1 MTVTIGR
8 RDLLAALGGA
18 AAWPL
23 GARAQQP
30 ALPVIGLLSGGTSEA
45 DAFRVSAFQE
55 GLSETGYAEGRNVK
69 FEYRWA
75 EGQYERLPA
84 LAADLV
90 NQRVTLIAATFLQA
104 ALAGKAAST
113 TIPIVFATGGDP
125 VRFGLV
131 ASLNRPG
138 GNVTGISVLFNVVV
152 KKQVEMLSETAPTV
166 GLIGFLVNPANSNA
180 GSDIQDAEEAALALG
195 RRMIVVRA
203 SSEGEIEAAFGTLI
217 EQQAGALLVAAD
229 VFLTSRTDKIVDLAV
244 RHKLPMLCSRRECAT
259 AGGPMSYGANL
270 AEGYRLQGIYAGRIL
285 KGEKP
290 ADLLPVQQ
298 SVKLDLIIN
307 LKTAKALGLEVPPM
321 LLARADEVIE

>member
-1 MTVTIGR
+1 MEFLRRR
-8 RDLLAALGGA
+8 RDFITLLGSV

-23 GARAQQP
+23 AARAQQP

-45 DAFRVSAFQE
+45 DAFRVSAFRK
-55 GLSETGYAEGRNVK
+55 GLGETGYAEGRNVK

-90 NQRVTLIAATFLQA
+90 NQRVALIAATFLQA
-104 ALAGKAAST
+104 ALAAKAASA

-125 VRFGLV
+125 VKLGLV

-138 GNVTGISVLFNVVV
+138 GNVTGISVLFNVII
-152 KKQVEMLSETAPTV
+152 KKQVEMLSETAPTA

-180 GSDIQDAEEAALALG
+180 GPDTQDAQEAALALG

-203 SSEGEIEAAFGTLI
+203 SSESEIEAAFGALV

-229 VFLTSRTDKIVDLAV
+229 VFLTSRTDKIVNLAA
-244 RHKLPMLCSRRECAT
+244 RHNLPMLCSRRECAT
-259 AGGPMSYGANL
+259 AGGLMSYGANL
-270 AEGYRLQGIYAGRIL
+270 AEGYRLQGIYAGRDFEGRETSRFASPAI
-285 KGEKP
+285 GE
-290 ADLLPVQQ
+290 
-298 SVKLDLIIN
+298 
-307 LKTAKALGLEVPPM
+307 T
-321 LLARADEVIE
+321 